1 MFCTCLMLSVSSDEG
16 GIIVIPILQTRKSR
30 HSEAI
35 YLNIFIC
42 KVGMT
47 LSVGVSIKCI
57 TTRKVPRAA
66 GGLGAG
72 IYLKHPSAMW
82 FFQLTW
88 YF

>member
-1 MFCTCLMLSVSSDEG
+1 MFCTCLILSVSSDEG
-16 GIIVIPILQTRKSR
+16 GIIVIPILQMRKSR
-30 HSEAI
+30 RSEAI
-35 YLNIFIC
+35 YLIC
-42 KVGMT
+42 KVEMM

-57 TTRKVPRAA
+57 TTCKVPRAA

-72 IYLKHPSAMW
+72 IYLKHRSAMW